1 MKRAHDR
8 NMPLVFL
15 IAFFGASAV
24 LDLLTVLEMTG
35 TDEEPSSV
43 SVLIAVPFSI
53 LALFLLVELGFRKGV
68 DGPNQYGPDP
78 LGTACETMTA
88 DPVAIA
94 RDLIRCRSVTP
105 EDGGAL
111 SFLQGLLEQAGF
123 NVHRTIFTEAGTA
136 PIDNLYAR
144 IGVAKPNLLFAGH
157 TDVVPPGNEAT
168 WSHPPFA
175 GEVARRHALR
185 PRRRRHERRH
195 RLLRRGSARLSAPCQ
210 DGGRPKGSISLL
222 ITGDEE
228 SVAVNGT
235 IKLLKWAAER
245 GETFDHCILGEPS
258 NVETVGDTIK
268 AGRRGSLNG
277 TLVVTGRQGHVAY
290 PERADNPVRGLVT
303 LIAALQTP
311 LDEGSAQFTP
321 SNLEFT
327 SIDIGNPTVNLIPG
341 EARARFNIRYN
352 DCHSLSTL
360 KALIEERAKAAAGG
374 RIRHSFEWQPSN
386 ADVFVTKPGPF
397 TDLAVAAIA
406 EVTGHKPK
414 LSTSGGTSDARF
426 IKDYCPVLEFGLV
439 GQTMHAVDE
448 RTPVADLVTL
458 TAVYRR
464 IIEKY
469 FA

>member
-1 MKRAHDR
+1 MA
-8 NMPLVFL
+8 
-15 IAFFGASAV
+15 
-24 LDLLTVLEMTG
+24 MT
-35 TDEEPSSV
+35 T
-43 SVLIAVPFSI
+43 
-53 LALFLLVELGFRKGV
+53 
-68 DGPNQYGPDP
+68 
-78 LGTACETMTA
+78 

-111 SFLQGLLEQAGF
+111 GLLQGLLEPAGF
-123 NVHRTIFTEAGTA
+123 EVHRTIFTEPGTA

-157 TDVVPPGNEAT
+157 TDVVPAGNEAA
-168 WSHPPFA
+168 WSRPPFA
-175 GEVARRHALR
+175 GEVEGDVLYGRGAVDMKGGIACFVAAALDY
-185 PRRRRHERRH
+185 
-195 RLLRRGSARLSAPCQ
+195 LAAN
-210 DGGRPKGSISLL
+210 DGKPKGSISLL

-235 IKLLKWAAER
+235 IKLLKWAAAR
-245 GETFDHCILGEPS
+245 GEAFDHCILGEPS
-258 NVETVGDTIK
+258 NVEVLGDTIK

-277 TLVVTGRQGHVAY
+277 TLIVTGRQGHVAY
-290 PERADNPVRGLVT
+290 PERADNPIRGLIT
-303 LIAALQTP
+303 LMTALQAP
-311 LDEGSAQFTP
+311 LDQGSAHFSP

-327 SIDIGNPTVNLIPG
+327 SVDVGNATVNLIPG

-352 DCHSLSTL
+352 ECHSQAAL
-360 KALIEERAKAAAGG
+360 KTLIERRAQAAAGG
-374 RIRHSFEWQPSN
+374 RIRYAFEWQPSN
-386 ADVFVTKPGPF
+386 ADVFITKPGPL
-397 TDLAVAAIA
+397 TDLAIAAIA
-406 EVTGHKPK
+406 EVTGRTPK

-448 RTPVADLVTL
+448 RTPVADLITL
-458 TAVYRR
+458 TAIYRR